1 MEDTIGSI
9 INNENMNQSFPK
21 EKEKFKKFDYN
32 LKTRKIKINHK
43 YPKVINFVLFEII
56 LILLPKIV

>member
-32 LKTRKIKINHK
+32 PKTRKIKINHK
-43 YPKVINFVLFEII
+43 YPKVINFKQNKAI
-56 LILLPKIV
+56 LCLI

>member
-9 INNENMNQSFPK
+9 INNENMNQSFAK

-32 LKTRKIKINHK
+32 PKTRKIKINHK
-43 YPKVINFVLFEII
+43 YPKVINFV
-56 LILLPKIV
+56 